1 STDANRIAAVAL
13 SISADFKIMAGSL
26 PPNSKKDGIKR
37 SADLV
42 ATIRPVLTLPVK
54 QTISTFSIKAAPLLP
69 SPETYFKTFDNSGT
83 LSIVLVITS
92 INLGVISLGFI
103 IVAQPANSAGIA
115 SINDNDSGKFQGLM
129 IPAIG
134 YAA

>member
-1 STDANRIAAVAL
+1 
-13 SISADFKIMAGSL
+13 
-26 PPNSKKDGIKR
+26 KDGIKR
-37 SADLV
+37 SADLM

-54 QTISTFSIKAAPLLP
+54 HTISTFSIKAAPVLP
-69 SPETYFKTFDNSGT
+69 SPGTYFKTFDNPGT

-92 INLGVISLGFI
+92 INLGVITLGCI
-103 IVAQPANSAGIA
+103 IVVQHDTSAGIA